1 MARTSSLDEMEARQ
15 SKPIKAATPGLD
27 AAQARQNAPVK
38 PETSSLDAAKA
49 RQTNGL
55 SVTEEV
61 RAREAAKAQAASAKA
76 AENKSEAKQNRD
88 SRKLLRGLKQAE
100 ITGRVNNFVRDWA
113 NQNAAVNRAVNSRG
127 QTVNV
132 AELPG
137 IGMLDVGSGK
147 LLEGPLFR
155 APTNSV
161 EIPPESA
168 TIPCIGLG
176 LYTKS
181 VTVSPNTPP
190 VTQVWIGGGVVGGVF
205 PTGITNS
212 EGKFVASGG
221 SGEVYVELTIN
232 QTTGELE
239 SVIIDEQSSTPSN
252 TSTKFR
258 YALGYYEYIDGTPEV
273 TNYSCGSVDYAICRN
288 WFTSTPPFYRVT
300 FFRAGGLG

>member
-161 EIPPESA
+161 DIPPESA

-176 LYTKS
+176 LYTK
-181 VTVSPNTPP
+181 VVGTPP
-190 VTQVWIGGGVVGGVF
+190 DTVTAVWIGGGVVGGVL
-205 PTGITNS
+205 PTGLTLS
-212 EGKFVASGG
+212 EGKQVATGG
-221 SGEVYVELTIN
+221 SGEVYVELTIDEN
-232 QTTGELE
+232 TGELE
-239 SVIIDEQSSTPSN
+239 SVIIDEGSSAPPDTP
-252 TSTKFR
+252 TKFH
-258 YALGYYEYIDGTPEV
+258 YALGYYEYDGLNPEV
-273 TNYSCGSVDYAICRN
+273 TNYSCGSVDYTICRS
-288 WFTSTPPFYRVT
+288 WFSSSPPYYRVT
-300 FFRAGGLG
+300 FFRAGSVN